1 MLALERALEGE
12 PSFTVLC
19 GASSVGK
26 VVSLPYFDHHPYIKD
41 IPRPLCYEKFFRV
54 KNTTSSISIYG

>member
-26 VVSLPYFDHHPYIKD
+26 VG
-41 IPRPLCYEKFFRV
+41 
-54 KNTTSSISIYG
+54 SSPILR